1 LLETQQMIIHAVAGD
16 VDDFDQTFLDVV
28 RVRLL
33 HGMVRYKIKKY
44 TRSSTAHV
52 PINQEDSLITLLGF
66 SYALLQ
72 CMQERMDIPVSAE
85 DKQAYMHL

>member
-1 LLETQQMIIHAVAGD
+1 LLETQQMIIHAVAG
-16 VDDFDQTFLDVV
+16 DVV